1 MRIILWTLYLFR
13 AAALLGAAMF
23 SVYGFIA
30 AGEPGT
36 SGYWRLAYAMAF
48 VLCLGL
54 LWALARSF
62 QGFRRA

>member
-1 MRIILWTLYLFR
+1 
-13 AAALLGAAMF
+13 MF

-62 QGFRRA
+62 QGFRRT